1 MSKILRVKRIWWFVI
16 GILLLLVSVFI
27 SGIIHGR
34 FNFKYETVE
43 INYPSLPP
51 ALDGFTIV
59 HISDLHLRSFN
70 KHQDKLIS
78 VVDSINSYE
87 PDIIVNTGDF
97 VTFLWTEIE
106 PFNNILASLQ
116 SEYGVYA
123 IPGNHDTG
131 MYSADYNR
139 NNYGE
144 HLDIMEDILIS
155 LNHTY
160 LEDTSALINIDTL
173 IVSLTGVV
181 TYGRVPDLYY
191 GNVDRAMQGTDN
203 SDFSILLTHDPNHW
217 LQDIKYRND
226 INLTLAGHTH
236 GMQIGILLPG
246 FKLSPASLLYP
257 AWNGLY
263 GNNNNYLYVNRGLGT
278 LGIPAR
284 IGMPPEITIIKIKDK
299 SKKIK
304 VR

>member
-173 IVSLTGVV
+173 IISLTGVV